1 MLICYPVNIILCMWL
16 LTGAVLP
23 PWVHW
28 QCLVTFLIL
37 AVRKGARRAMGG
49 SAAGIEWVGTSDAAN
64 HPHRTGEPL
73 KPGIIP
79 SRMAAEHD

>member
-1 MLICYPVNIILCMWL
+1 
-16 LTGAVLP
+16 
-23 PWVHW
+23 
-28 QCLVTFLIL
+28 
-37 AVRKGARRAMGG
+37 MGG